1 MTDTVAPVTPR
12 ERAYS
17 GLPNEDFFGYCRA
30 IKVDGKRVI
39 VSGCT
44 ALAGA
49 DGVLSEHKG
58 DMYAQCVEAFR
69 RMKDVLEKFD
79 LGFEHVVRTNC
90 YLTDASKLGDVV
102 KAHGEVFGEIKPSNN
117 TMGVSFLFHPDC
129 LIEIDCEA
137 YA

>member
-1 MTDTVAPVTPR
+1 MNTITAPVTPR

-30 IKVDGKRVI
+30 IKVDDKRVI

-44 ALAGA
+44 ALAGPE
-49 DGVLSEHKG
+49 GVAPEHKG

-69 RMKDVLEKFD
+69 RMKDVLSKFD

-90 YLTDASKLGDVV
+90 YLTDASQLGDVI
-102 KAHGEVFGEIKPSNN
+102 KAHGEVFGQIKPSNN
-117 TMGVSFLFHPDC
+117 TMGVTFLFHPDC
-129 LIEIDCEA
+129 LIEIDAEA
-137 YA
+137 YI

>member
-1 MTDTVAPVTPR
+1 MSARPSPTIRR

-30 IKVDGKRVI
+30 IKVDDTRVI

-44 ALAGA
+44 ALIGA
-49 DGVLSEHKG
+49 EGVSPDHRG
-58 DMYAQCVEAFR
+58 DMYAQAVEAFR
-69 RMKDVLEKFD
+69 RMADALAAFD
-79 LGFEHVVRTNC
+79 MGFEHVVRTNC
-90 YLTDASKLGDVV
+90 YLTDASQLGEVIR
-102 KAHGEVFGEIKPSNN
+102 AHGEVFGQIKPSNN

-129 LIEIDCEA
+129 LIEIDAEA